1 MVRNNI
7 PYARGGGKEKQPQR
21 RDQRF
26 FSFLL
31 TYPNCKM
38 KVSGLILAAS
48 SIGKKKSKTQ
58 KKKTFFRVSIVSL
71 KENVDFSSECCF
83 TLELKLLFVLNC
95 CKWPMNMF
103 IDLYLLFDN
112 FFSI

>member
-38 KVSGLILAAS
+38 KVSGLMLAAS
-48 SIGKKKSKTQ
+48 SIGKKKKQ
-58 KKKTFFRVSIVSL
+58 NPKKKKDIFQSV
-71 KENVDFSSECCF
+71 
-83 TLELKLLFVLNC
+83 NC
-95 CKWPMNMF
+95 KFKRKCRF
-103 IDLYLLFDN
+103 Q
-112 FFSI
+112 